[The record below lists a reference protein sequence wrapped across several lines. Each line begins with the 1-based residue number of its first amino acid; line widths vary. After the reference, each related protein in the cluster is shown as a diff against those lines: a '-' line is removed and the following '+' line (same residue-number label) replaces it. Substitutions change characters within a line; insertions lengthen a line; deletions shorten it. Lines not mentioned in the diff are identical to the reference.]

1 MIKTGPYGGGIR
13 WHCTNCD
20 TNVEIPNHRIRG
32 ISWTNGKPPL
42 VCSRCEPHQEYHVQL
57 DLQILLPEENAAKV
71 RETIAKAKLDLA
83 YAARLI
89 LNGKD
94 AKLNKWTASVFKG
107 GPHAR

>member
-1 MIKTGPYGGGIR
+1 MIKTEPYGGGIR

-20 TNVEIPNHRIRG
+20 LLKHSPGFTVPT

-42 VCSRCEPHQEYHVQL
+42 VCSRCEPHKEYHVKL

-71 RETIAKAKLDLA
+71 REAIDKAKLDLA
-83 YAARLI
+83 HAARLI

-94 AKLNKWTASVFKG
+94 AKLNNWTARAFRG